1 MEYKPLH
8 SDNFSVLFCLR
19 CHLKKTLLF
28 EIRFGN
34 WKLGKC
40 ILSITENICAASSNT
55 SMVAVDFTYRQPT
68 GSLKQNLPSNTSN
81 TTPFMISSLSCVV
94 NYCTVRCKPRILSYG
109 NLIKALFV
117 NCQPIISL
125 ATYSWVCTI
134 ILVVLRLSGD
144 VLWLFVS
151 SNMKCHLLVVRVLV
165 RVGCMTRT

>member
-1 MEYKPLH
+1 M
-8 SDNFSVLFCLR
+8 
-19 CHLKKTLLF
+19 KKTLLF

-68 GSLKQNLPSNTSN
+68 SSLKQNLPSNTSN
-81 TTPFMISSLSCVV
+81 TIPFMISSLSFAVKYV
-94 NYCTVRCKPRILSYG
+94 LQSQQFRILYYG
-109 NLIKALFV
+109 LNLIKALFV

-125 ATYSWVCTI
+125 AAYSRVCTTI
-134 ILVVLRLSGD
+134 VLLRLSGD

-151 SNMKCHLLVVRVLV
+151 SNMKCHLLVRVW
-165 RVGCMTRT
+165 CASAA